1 MKSMK
6 FASLILLCATS
17 SLALVLPA
25 LGVVSFPQQLIKNSD
40 LPSTTSV
47 PGPEG
52 GPTGG
57 WQPAQGGLPIATG
70 FANSSLPPSA
80 TTAPPSFPSQSLV
93 PPSLDP
99 RALNDPTLQQNSVGV
114 EEHPSKVGTGLWL
127 LLGPIWLAS
136 LCMWTI
142 APGPKTGK
150 K

>member
-17 SLALVLPA
+17 SLALILPA

-40 LPSTTSV
+40 LPSTMSP
-47 PGPEG
+47 PGPDG
-52 GPTGG
+52 VPPGG
-57 WQPAQGGLPIATG
+57 WQSAQGGLPIATSIP
-70 FANSSLPPSA
+70 NSSLGTPAPI
-80 TTAPPSFPSQSLV
+80 APPSLATQPRS

-99 RALNDPTLQQNSVGV
+99 MAHGHSTFEPNIVSDEKNPN
-114 EEHPSKVGTGLWL
+114 KVGTGLWL
-127 LLGPIWLAS
+127 LLGPVWLAS
-136 LCMWTI
+136 LAMWTI